1 MENKDKK
8 EKRKN
13 TLLPLIFL
21 AVVTGFIAGVT
32 GEIVVRTYLLPDYNS
47 SYFNNEFNLSDPNY
61 NRSNLIIRDAKK
73 VVVNQ
78 DVKVEETIN
87 SVQPALLRVFKKI
100 NVENKDLKLATSS
113 TESLEIPLDEVIY
126 YRLDEPDFIA
136 LTITSDGW
144 AAASL
149 SSELMADF
157 NINDYVAIDSSRRVY
172 SLDDISS
179 FSDLPGNLVFFHLQ
193 DASNLPIKAVA
204 TRSDISL
211 GQSVVMVSNFDSIFL
226 TSVSAIKFPG
236 GVLSSDNLNV
246 RLS

>member
-87 SVQPALLRVFKKI
+87 SVQPSLLRIFKKI
-100 NVENKDLKLATSS
+100 NVSDKGSNPATSS
-113 TESLEIPLDEVIY
+113 EENIDLSLNDVNYYKLDN
-126 YRLDEPDFIA
+126 PDFIA

-149 SSELMADF
+149 SDELLADF
-157 NINDYVAIDSSRRVY
+157 DVKNYVAIDNNFRLY
-172 SLDDISS
+172 DIDDKSY
-179 FSDLPGNLVFFHLQ
+179 FNDLSANL
-193 DASNLPIKAVA
+193 I
-204 TRSDISL
+204 
-211 GQSVVMVSNFDSIFL
+211 
-226 TSVSAIKFPG
+226 
-236 GVLSSDNLNV
+236 
-246 RLS
+246 